1 MSSDTQDTSGI
12 ENILAIV
19 GPTASGKS
27 ALSMALAEAADKRNL
42 TIELISM
49 DSALVYKGMDIG
61 TAKPTIDERSL
72 VAHHGIDI
80 CQPWETYSAANFSK
94 DAHRW
99 ANEIRARG
107 NIPVIIGGTMLY
119 WRALTQG
126 LTNLP
131 PADPQLRKEI
141 EDEAKIQGWEFI
153 HARLAELDPITAQ
166 RLPPGDTQR
175 VQRALE
181 IVLLTGKPMSEI
193 LAKDPYGDSRDSA
206 KLAHHLIS
214 LEPQERSWLH
224 ERIAL
229 RFLQMIDA
237 GFIEEMKSLMS
248 HPELNPELPSMR
260 AVGYRQGWEF
270 LSDLISF
277 DTFKD
282 KSIAATRQLA
292 KRQLTWLRAMPS
304 REVFDPSKSEDMTAA
319 LNSCLSYLEQHYS

>member
-1 MSSDTQDTSGI
+1 MASETSYDL
-12 ENILAIV
+12 NNVLAIV

-27 ALSMALAEAADKRNL
+27 ALSMALAEAADKKNRC
-42 TIELISM
+42 IELISM

-61 TAKPTIDERSL
+61 TAKPTLEERSL

-80 CQPWETYSAANFSK
+80 CQPWETYSAANFAK

-99 ANEIRARG
+99 AQEIKARG

-126 LTNLP
+126 LTDLP
-131 PADPQLRKEI
+131 PADPLLRKEI

-166 RLPPGDTQR
+166 RLPAGDTQR

-181 IVLLTGKPMSEI
+181 IILLTGKPMSELI
-193 LAKDPYGDSRDSA
+193 AKDPYGDSRDAA
-206 KLAHHLIS
+206 KLSHHLVS
-214 LEPQERSWLH
+214 LEPAQRSWLH

-229 RFLQMIDA
+229 RFNQMLDA
-237 GFIEEMKSLMS
+237 GFIEEMKRLMS
-248 HPELNPELPSMR
+248 NPEVTAELPSMR
-260 AVGYRQGWEF
+260 AVGYRQGWEY
-270 LSDLISF
+270 LSDLIDLEDF
-277 DTFKD
+277 RE

-304 REVFDPSKSEDMTAA
+304 RQVFDPSKSEDMAGA
-319 LNSCLSYLEQHYS
+319 LNSCLTYLESHI

>member
-1 MSSDTQDTSGI
+1 MDLANQGL

-27 ALSMALAEAADKRNL
+27 ALSMALAEAADKKNL
-42 TIELISM
+42 RIELISM

-61 TAKPTIDERSL
+61 TAKPNIQERNL
-72 VAHHGIDI
+72 VPHHGIDI

-94 DAHRW
+94 DASRW
-99 ANEIRARG
+99 ANEIRSRG

-166 RLPPGDTQR
+166 RLPAGDTQR

-181 IVLLTGKPMSEI
+181 IILLTGKPMSEL
-193 LAKDPYGDSRDSA
+193 LAQDPYGQSRDSA
-206 KLAHHLIS
+206 KLPHHLIS
-214 LEPQERSWLH
+214 LEPAERSWLH
-224 ERIAL
+224 ERIAR
-229 RFLQMIDA
+229 RFIQMIDD
-237 GFIEEMKSLMS
+237 GFIEEMKRLMS
-248 HPELNPELPSMR
+248 NPEVSAEIPSMR

-277 DTFKD
+277 EDFKE

-304 REVFDPSKSEDMTAA
+304 REVFDPSKTEDMAGA
-319 LNSCLSYLEQHYS
+319 LNSCLTYLEKHYS

>member
-1 MSSDTQDTSGI
+1 MKSDANDI

-27 ALSMALAEAADKRNL
+27 ALSMALAEAADKKNL
-42 TIELISM
+42 RIELISM

-61 TAKPTIDERSL
+61 TAKPSIEERTS

-80 CQPWETYSAANFSK
+80 RQPWETYSAANFAK
-94 DAHRW
+94 DTQRW
-99 ANEIRARG
+99 TKDIRARG

-141 EDEAKIQGWEFI
+141 EDEAEIQGWDFI

-166 RLPPGDTQR
+166 RLPVGDTQR

-181 IVLLTGKPMSEI
+181 IALLTGKPMSE
-193 LAKDPYGDSRDSA
+193 LLEKEPYGESRDSA

-214 LEPQERSWLH
+214 LEPEERSWLH

-237 GFIEEMKSLMS
+237 GFIEEMKRLMS
-248 HPELNPELPSMR
+248 HPELTAELPSMR

-277 DTFKD
+277 EDFKD

-304 REVFDPSKSEDMTAA
+304 REVFDPSKSDNMTAA
-319 LNSCLSYLEQHYS
+319 LKSCLSYLETHYS